1 MSQFAYSSPL
11 PFRPT
16 LDRDPSVALKRHS
29 PASLRG
35 SNYRARVLRGK
46 KGQGRSLLENM
57 CAALPTSQ
65 WIQLNIGLLDESGC
79 GRKAAKIGWKNAS
92 TVVTTPSSACVWLG
106 PDTHS
111 PSSTKMHADP
121 VSDKTQV
128 NIMSRRCHC
137 ETNDRQKRCYFF
149 NTRSVNTV
157 RNVRMS
163 RETTKTSF
171 Q

>member
-1 MSQFAYSSPL
+1 MSTTNMPTPL
-11 PFRPT
+11 HPRFGQCSTAIRSWR
-16 LDRDPSVALKRHS
+16 LYAIHR
-29 PASLRG
+29 PASLRR
-35 SNYRARVLRGK
+35 SNYRTRVRKGK
-46 KGQGRSLLENM
+46 RSQERSLLENM

-79 GRKAAKIGWKNAS
+79 GRNAAKIGWKKAR

-121 VSDKTQV
+121 ASDKTQV

-137 ETNDRQKRCYFF
+137 ETKYHRKRLF
-149 NTRSVNTV
+149 S
-157 RNVRMS
+157 
-163 RETTKTSF
+163 
-171 Q
+171 